1 MKIPQGANKI
11 TQATHAYFFVVF
23 VTAFGEIFLEY
34 SLKKSSKKIFK
45 FFLKKI
51 HTLLLRFM
59 LKI

>member
-11 TQATHAYFFVVF
+11 TQVTPAYFFVVF

-45 FFLKKI
+45 FF
-51 HTLLLRFM
+51 
-59 LKI
+59 